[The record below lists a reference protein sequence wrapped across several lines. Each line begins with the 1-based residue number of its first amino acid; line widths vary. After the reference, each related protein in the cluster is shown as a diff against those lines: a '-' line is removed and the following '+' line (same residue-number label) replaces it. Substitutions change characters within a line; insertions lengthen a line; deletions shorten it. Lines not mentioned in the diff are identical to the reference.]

1 MVVSVGHIQNIRFE
15 FIYVFHHSHT
25 KRDWLIFVW
34 LWCHRSML
42 FLWSSFSHDKI
53 SIPFNFLSF
62 QKSCK
67 NEHAYWV
74 FSFNILSFPY
84 YTKARKIVYDW
95 QCLYLV
101 IEKGLYLVLTLK
113 DIIIY
118 VFSSSWVLN
127 WVSAVLSIYHK
138 IATSSLCICHSV

>member
-1 MVVSVGHIQNIRFE
+1 MKLGGFVILLMVVSVGHIQNIRFE

-84 YTKARKIVYDW
+84 YIKARKIVYDW

-118 VFSSSWVLN
+118 VFSKLRPKKD
-127 WVSAVLSIYHK
+127 LSQ
-138 IATSSLCICHSV
+138 